1 MKLSEIIN
9 HFERFFPLRYACEW
23 DNPGLL
29 CGNPEREVHKLFI
42 TLDVTEETLK
52 QAIAYGADCIFSHH
66 PVILKPQKS
75 ITTDTV
81 SGRILMSAIQNN
93 IALYAAHT
101 NLDIA
106 PDGVN
111 ARLARLFHLKNPTL
125 MEKSMIDPKSG
136 LGVIGTI
143 DTCTIDELA
152 KKTKEILKTPF
163 VRICRSQERM
173 VTTAAIGPGACSS
186 LLTAAK
192 SLGADV
198 MITGDVKYHE
208 ALETVQ
214 NGMCIIDAG
223 HFPTEELAMKIFFDY
238 LNDLRIGFIFAEQRD
253 VFEVI

>member
-1 MKLSEIIN
+1 MKLYEIIN
-9 HFERFFPLRYACEW
+9 HFERSFPLRYACEW

-29 CGNPEREVHKLFI
+29 CGDPETEVHKVFV

-52 QAIAYGADCIFSHH
+52 QAIAYGAECIFSHH
-66 PVILKPQKS
+66 PVIFQPQKS

-81 SGRILMSAIQNN
+81 TGRILMSAIKNN

-101 NLDIA
+101 NLDVA
-106 PDGVN
+106 PDGLN
-111 ARLARLFHLKNPTL
+111 ARLARLFHLKNPTF
-125 MEKSMIDPKSG
+125 MEKSMIDPKAG

-152 KKTKEILKTPF
+152 KRTKEVLKTPF

-173 VTTAAIGPGACSS
+173 VTTVAIGSGACAS
-186 LLTAAK
+186 LLTTAK
-192 SLGADV
+192 RLGADV

-208 ALETVQ
+208 ALEAVQ
-214 NGMCIIDAG
+214 NGMCVIDAG
-223 HFPTEELAMKIFFDY
+223 HFPTEELANKVFFDY
-238 LNDLRIGFIFAEQRD
+238 MNDLRIGFIFAEQRD